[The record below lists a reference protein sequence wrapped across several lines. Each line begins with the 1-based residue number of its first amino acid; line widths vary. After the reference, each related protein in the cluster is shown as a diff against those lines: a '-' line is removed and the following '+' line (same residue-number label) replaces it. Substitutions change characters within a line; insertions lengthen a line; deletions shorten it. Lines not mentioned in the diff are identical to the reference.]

1 MPYLVHLQSPAAF
14 PTWLATSNKSIT
26 TSSKL
31 HMDSVSSDP
40 EEHLHVVVVVPEGY
54 DLVLRMTEL

>member
-1 MPYLVHLQSPAAF
+1 
-14 PTWLATSNKSIT
+14 
-26 TSSKL
+26 
-31 HMDSVSSDP
+31 MDSVSSDP